1 MNFQIEMSIFS
12 VSLASWNILGLKKY
26 LPYIATITL
35 GAIIGILIF
44 ILIAQDYYVRDSK
57 DIAKNLIP
65 SSFNE
70 AVNKASP
77 SVVNIYSD
85 VLVNDRRSQL
95 PFSNRFN
102 SIFGLDKSRIQSS
115 LGSGVIFY
123 SNGYIL
129 TNQHVIGDTSIGI
142 TVELSNG
149 RKEPAK
155 IIGTDKG
162 TDLAVLKI
170 NQNEELSSIEI
181 ANSDNLKIG
190 DIVLAIGNPYGV
202 GQSVSMGI
210 VSATGREF
218 NNPYSD
224 YIQTDAAINRGNS
237 GGALIDTS
245 GRLVGINTLI
255 RSSSGG
261 SEGIGLAIPSVRVM
275 GIINDLI
282 QFGEVRRGWLGFGI
296 DRRTLATKNI
306 LKISYIYPNGPA
318 KEANLEEGDLILEI
332 NGQISSYP
340 LLFQEFARS
349 KPGTLIKFK
358 ILRGEDYLDIELLTS
373 LASS

>member
-1 MNFQIEMSIFS
+1 MTVFTF
-12 VSLASWNILGLKKY
+12 KKY
-26 LPYIATITL
+26 LPYLTAIL
-35 GAIIGILIF
+35 VGAIFGILIF
-44 ILIAQDYYVRDSK
+44 TFINKNNFPAENEIIS
-57 DIAKNLIP
+57 KNLIGN
-65 SSFNE
+65 SFNE

-85 VLVNDRRSQL
+85 VLVNDRRSQS
-95 PFSNRFN
+95 PFSDRFN
-102 SIFGLDKSRIQSS
+102 SIFGLNKARIQSS

-129 TNQHVIGDTSIGI
+129 TNQHVIGDRNVGI

-149 RKEPAK
+149 LKEKAK
-155 IIGTDKG
+155 IIGIDKG

-170 NQNEELSSIEI
+170 DQNEELSSIEI

-190 DIVLAIGNPYGV
+190 DIVLAIGNPYGL

-224 YIQTDAAINRGNS
+224 YIQTDASINRGNS

-255 RSSSGG
+255 RSSTGG
-261 SEGIGLAIPSVRVM
+261 SEGIGLAIPSARVL

-282 QFGEVRRGWLGFGI
+282 QYGEVKRGWLGFGI
-296 DRRTLATKNI
+296 DRRVLAAQNL
-306 LKISYIYPNGPA
+306 LKISYVYPNGPA
-318 KEANLEEGDLILEI
+318 KEANLEEGDIIIEI
-332 NGQISSYP
+332 NEQKSSYP

-349 KPGTLIKFK
+349 KPGTIIKFK
-358 ILRGEDYLDIELLTS
+358 ILRDGNYLDIDLLTS
-373 LASS
+373 IVSN

>member
-1 MNFQIEMSIFS
+1 VNIF
-12 VSLASWNILGLKKY
+12 GFKKY
-26 LPYIATITL
+26 LPYITAITL
-35 GAIIGILIF
+35 GAIIGIFIF
-44 ILIAQDYYVRDSK
+44 NLIAQDYYVTDSK
-57 DIAKNLIP
+57 DVSKNLIP
-65 SSFNE
+65 SSFSE

-95 PFSNRFN
+95 PFSDRFN
-102 SIFGLDKSRIQSS
+102 SIFGLNKSRILSS

-123 SNGYIL
+123 SNGYII
-129 TNQHVIGDTSIGI
+129 TNQHVIGDRSIGI

-149 RKEPAK
+149 RKEEAK

-296 DRRTLATKNI
+296 DRRTLATKKL

-318 KEANLEEGDLILEI
+318 KEANLEEGDLIIEI
-332 NGQISSYP
+332 NGQKSSYP

-358 ILRGEDYLDIELLTS
+358 ILRGEDYLDIDLLTS

>member
-1 MNFQIEMSIFS
+1 MKIFTS
-12 VSLASWNILGLKKY
+12 KGY
-26 LPYIATITL
+26 LPYFTATLI
-35 GAIIGILIF
+35 GAIFGILIF
-44 ILIAQDYYVRDSK
+44 TLIFKINIPNEDKIIS
-57 DIAKNLIP
+57 KNLIQN
-65 SSFNE
+65 SFNE

-85 VLVNDRRSQL
+85 VLVNDRRSQF
-95 PFSNRFN
+95 PFSDRFN
-102 SIFGLDKSRIQSS
+102 SIFGRNQARIQSS

-129 TNQHVIGDTSIGI
+129 TNQHVIGDRNVGI

-149 RKEPAK
+149 RKEKAK
-155 IIGTDKG
+155 IVGIDKG

-170 NQNEELSSIEI
+170 NQNDELSSIEI

-190 DIVLAIGNPYGV
+190 DIVLAIGNPYGL

-224 YIQTDAAINRGNS
+224 YIQTDASINQGNS

-255 RSSSGG
+255 RSSTGG
-261 SEGIGLAIPSVRVM
+261 SEGIGLAIPSARVLV
-275 GIINDLI
+275 IINDLI
-282 QFGEVRRGWLGFGI
+282 QYGVVKRGWLGFGI
-296 DRRTLATKNI
+296 DRRALATQNL
-306 LKISYIYPNGPA
+306 LKISYVYPNGPA
-318 KEANLEEGDLILEI
+318 EEANLEEGDIILEI
-332 NGQISSYP
+332 NKQNSSYP

-349 KPGTLIKFK
+349 KPGTIINFK
-358 ILRGEDYLDIELLTS
+358 ILRDGDYLEIDLLTS
-373 LASS
+373 MVSS